1 MSHEVEPTARPG
13 KQTLRRRLRAQ
24 RRSAAGQRDRI
35 ADAAAIAAAAGA
47 LVDSLCLPPPRP
59 GEQSPDREPPCVAIY
74 RSLPIEPPTHAL
86 AQMLHAR
93 HVRVIVPETL
103 PDLDLEWHEL
113 RADGSEGPR
122 LGREGIAAAR
132 LILAPALSVDHNG
145 TRLGQ
150 GGGCY
155 DRALARR
162 RTDAL
167 VVAILNDH
175 EYAASPLPDDT
186 HDVRVDAVITPG
198 GGFCQIPGPGQLP
211 DVSGLRV
218 SSSPPPART
227 ALAENGHG

>member
-1 MSHEVEPTARPG
+1 M
-13 KQTLRRRLRAQ
+13 
-24 RRSAAGQRDRI
+24 
-35 ADAAAIAAAAGA
+35 
-47 LVDSLCLPPPRP
+47 
-59 GEQSPDREPPCVAIY
+59 AIY
-74 RSLPIEPPTHAL
+74 RSLPIEPPTHAV

-93 HVRVIVPETL
+93 HMTVIVPETL

-113 RADGSEGPR
+113 RADGNEGPR
-122 LGREGIAAAR
+122 LGRDGIAAAS
-132 LILAPALSVDHNG
+132 LILAPALSVDHTG

-175 EYAASPLPDDT
+175 EYAASPLPYDT

-198 GGFCQIPGPGQLP
+198 GGFCQIPGPGS
-211 DVSGLRV
+211 V
-218 SSSPPPART
+218 A
-227 ALAENGHG
+227 

>member
-1 MSHEVEPTARPG
+1 M
-13 KQTLRRRLRAQ
+13 
-24 RRSAAGQRDRI
+24 
-35 ADAAAIAAAAGA
+35 
-47 LVDSLCLPPPRP
+47 
-59 GEQSPDREPPCVAIY
+59 AIY
-74 RSLPIEPPTHAL
+74 RSLPIEPPTHAV

-93 HVRVIVPETL
+93 HMTVIVPETL

-132 LILAPALSVDHNG
+132 LILAPALSVDHTG

-175 EYAASPLPDDT
+175 EYAASPLPYDT

-198 GGFCQIPGPGQLP
+198 GGFCQIPGPGS
-211 DVSGLRV
+211 V
-218 SSSPPPART
+218 A
-227 ALAENGHG
+227 